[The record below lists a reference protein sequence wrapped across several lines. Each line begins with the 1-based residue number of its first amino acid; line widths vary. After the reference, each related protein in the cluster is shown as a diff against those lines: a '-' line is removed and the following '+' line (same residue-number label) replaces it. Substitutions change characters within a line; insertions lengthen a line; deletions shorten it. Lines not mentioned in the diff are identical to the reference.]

1 MNLGKD
7 EGCREECD
15 PVKASVES
23 QENVT
28 ASSVMGSVENILG
41 ENQRQ

>member
-1 MNLGKD
+1 MVKTKGVTRNAN
-7 EGCREECD
+7 

-28 ASSVMGSVENILG
+28 ASSVMGSVENTLG